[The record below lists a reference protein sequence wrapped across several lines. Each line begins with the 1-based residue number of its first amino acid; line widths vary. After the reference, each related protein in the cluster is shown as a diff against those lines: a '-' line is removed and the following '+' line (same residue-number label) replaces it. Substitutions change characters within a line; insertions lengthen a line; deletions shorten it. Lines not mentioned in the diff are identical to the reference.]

1 MRTGIYAV
9 ALATLGLL
17 LPVTTA
23 DATATGNASPADT
36 FTEQL
41 LIHPLNADKFLSH
54 FDFTVTAPLALTA
67 DHPEQHYRLF
77 PRLIGQIVQRYGIR
91 EFHLTF
97 GQGHWD
103 YERWGYPVEP
113 STPPSLELWA
123 RLVPSEDIET
133 RWNGFTNAL
142 SGLFC
147 ASINFIDQTTLVEPR
162 LSFRSAPSPPSAAH
176 ADKHNDEP
184 KSDHD
189 NARNH
194 HGDGAG
200 ATTVLRHALL
210 AKENVCT
217 ENLTPWTKLL
227 PCQTKAGLTTL
238 LNSYQLYDTDYHSM
252 GIHVTLD
259 CAASATCHPEAH
271 VTLRQTLSVV
281 FDRVRLG
288 LDTGTP
294 DILDTLFKRSLR
306 SACPLATSSQ
316 LAVVVPH
323 ASPWQ
328 LTVGPSYWAKAP
340 LPQYGIAVF
349 DLQALLSKQQN
360 QQQQALSSLTVPLQQ
375 SDSLLPPTTA
385 HLPAGVTVH
394 RHITGQGMERGGL
407 LVHLFNRLDHAV
419 STVYMDALPW
429 YLNVHLHTLRIQR
442 HTLATT
448 PANAVSDLASHP
460 FSPTTTLFQPSQDHG
475 RPTVL
480 ELQLE
485 IPAQSLLTLSLN
497 FDKMFLKYTEHPPDA
512 NRGFNVGSAVLTASL
527 PPLSTNSASRGTD
540 GPASSSQVLTSCD
553 YRTLLASLLTSSVSP
568 MPNRSVMFAKPSAQP
583 CLTRVYSEPFL
594 VNLPTP
600 DFSMPYNVIAFTC
613 TVLAFFFGSM
623 FNALTRGYVVLGRDT
638 NA

>member
-1 MRTGIYAV
+1 MRTGIYAAALAMLPLLRSATAAD
-9 ALATLGLL
+9 ALAT
-17 LPVTTA
+17 
-23 DATATGNASPADT
+23 DNASPAET

-41 LIHPLNADKFLSH
+41 LVHPLTADKFLSH

-67 DHPEQHYRLF
+67 NHPEQHYRLF

-123 RLVPSEDIET
+123 RLMPSEDIEA

-162 LSFRSAPSPPSAAH
+162 LSFRSATPPPST
-176 ADKHNDEP
+176 ADAKGHN
-184 KSDHD
+184 SD
-189 NARNH
+189 
-194 HGDGAG
+194 HGDGAE
-200 ATTVLRHALL
+200 ATTVLRHAFL

-252 GIHVTLD
+252 GIHVTSD
-259 CAASATCHPEAH
+259 CATAAACHHSAR

-281 FDRVRLG
+281 FDRIRLG
-288 LDTGTP
+288 LEAGTP
-294 DILDTLFKRSLR
+294 DILDSLFKRTLR
-306 SACPLATSSQ
+306 SVCPLATSSQ
-316 LAVVVPH
+316 LAVVMPH
-323 ASPWQ
+323 SSPWQ
-328 LTVGPSYWAKAP
+328 LTVEPSYWAKAP

-349 DLQALLSKQQN
+349 DLHVLLTKQPS
-360 QQQQALSSLTVPLQQ
+360 QQQQTLSSLTIPLQQ
-375 SDSLLPPTTA
+375 SDALLPLTTA

-394 RHITGQGMERGGL
+394 RHITGQGMERSGL
-407 LVHLFNRLDHAV
+407 LVHLFNRLNHTV
-419 STVYMDALPW
+419 SAVYMDALPW
-429 YLNVHLHTLRIQR
+429 YLNVHLHTLRIDR
-442 HTLATT
+442 YGLAIT
-448 PANAVSDLASHP
+448 PANAVSDLSAHP
-460 FSPTTTLFQPSQDHG
+460 FTPTTTLFQPSQDHG

-480 ELQLE
+480 ELQLQ
-485 IPAQSLLTLSLN
+485 IPAQSLLTLSLS

-512 NRGFNVGSAVLTASL
+512 NRGFNIGPAVLTALL
-527 PPLSTNSASRGTD
+527 PRSAADTASRKMEGL
-540 GPASSSQVLTSCD
+540 SSPPQVLTSCD
-553 YRTLLASLLTSSVSP
+553 YRTLLASLLPPSSSSAAT
-568 MPNRSVMFAKPSAQP
+568 MGGSVAPAQP
-583 CLTRVYSEPFL
+583 STQPCVTQVYSEPFL

-623 FNALTRGYVVLGRDT
+623 FNALTRGYAVLGRDT
-638 NA
+638 SA